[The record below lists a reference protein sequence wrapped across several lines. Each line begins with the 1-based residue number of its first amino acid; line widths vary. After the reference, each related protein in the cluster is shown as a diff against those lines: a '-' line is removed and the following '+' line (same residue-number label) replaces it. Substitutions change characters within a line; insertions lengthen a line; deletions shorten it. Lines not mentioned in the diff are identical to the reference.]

1 MDFTYV
7 EVFSGELGN
16 CLPRKWN
23 IKLPF
28 LPKGYNKSPMVLNNG
43 AILACGGGDF
53 QECFQLVNGTWK
65 KRSNLNR
72 RAECHSV
79 ATTQM
84 ATFIFGGFGFNGFNC
99 YSYEYLPEDS
109 TKWFVGWKKIPGG
122 FVDGCAIALK
132 PDREI
137 WLIGGLGTERR
148 ILSFNVI
155 DHTFCELPFQLNEG
169 RIGLRCAFIPNSNK
183 IMLTGG
189 HDSSSTEIIDTVD
202 RSVKRASPMNYARYK
217 HGMGVI
223 TIKGE
228 NRLAVFGGINWS
240 MDLRYNCVEIYN
252 TQTEKWETSDINYK
266 GKSHEFGFLAVKLSD
281 VLSNF
286 SLYK

>member
-1 MDFTYV
+1 MNSTHV
-7 EVFSGELGN
+7 KVFSGELGAM
-16 CLPRKWN
+16 
-23 IKLPF
+23 KLPS
-28 LPKGYNKSPMVLNNG
+28 LPKGFNTSSMVLDNG
-43 AILACGGGDF
+43 NSLACSYVHHWF
-53 QECFQLVNGTWK
+53 HYLVNGTWMY
-65 KRSNLNR
+65 SNHNR
-72 RAECHSV
+72 YRMRWEHLSVVTTQV
-79 ATTQM
+79 AT
-84 ATFIFGGFGFNGFNC
+84 FVFGGIEN
-99 YSYEYLPEDS
+99 SYEYLPKDS
-109 TKWFVGWKKIPGG
+109 TTWIVGLKKIPGG
-122 FVDGCAIALK
+122 FFNGCAIALK
-132 PDREI
+132 TDREI

-169 RIGLRCAFIPNSNK
+169 RIGLRCAYIPNSNK

-189 HDSSSTEIIDTVD
+189 HDLSSTEIIDTVD

-240 MDLRYNCVEIYN
+240 MDLRYNCVELYN

-266 GKSHEFGFLAVKLSD
+266 GKSHKFGFLAVKLSD

-286 SLYK
+286 LVYK